1 MNKKLLCIFILLF
14 LTTQSKL
21 FAQNYNMGNSNVTT
35 CAGSFYDSG
44 GNSTQYNNN
53 ENYTMT
59 FCSANSGQCV
69 RLTFTAFSTES
80 GFDTLFVY
88 NGPNV
93 SSPLIGYYFG
103 TTSPGIVT
111 ANTGCLTLR
120 FSSDGTIKG
129 TGWAATVSCVNCP
142 GSCASACSGGPAP
155 SNDDCSTATVLNLPA
170 PTACPANV
178 TTSLVVNG
186 TTLCA
191 TSDPNLGA
199 LQGCQP
205 SGNGLANP
213 VADVWYR
220 ITLVGPVLNINIS
233 GGIQTPQVALYNG
246 SSCGTMAGVNCAIG
260 GSGTLNTS
268 FNGLQAGSYWLQ
280 VGGSSLSDQCTFT
293 MTITNAYD
301 CAGCV
306 IASSLTATPPP
317 VNGVYMA
324 GQRVN
329 FCYTINNYNQTS
341 MNWLHGVAPIFSQG
355 WDMGTLTTTPAAD
368 CNDFL
373 PGGPVTQI
381 PGTWIWNTDTVL
393 SSATNQIF
401 PPGFYFE
408 TAAGTPRANPDNNA
422 GNNYGDY
429 NNNNHCTWT
438 FCFSIATLPPGRCIP
453 GASLNVDVDTYGDG
467 ESGVW
472 GSLACTQDPI
482 THFFAHLACCSLPV
496 INVTSVNCSG
506 STATATATG
515 QGTSPWNYVWRNNAG
530 TVIQTANAI
539 AGSNAISGLV
549 AGTYSVTVTDDVGCT
564 STQSIVVAIPP
575 TLAPTVASTNT
586 ICFGG
591 TTGTAGVTPAGGTG
605 PYTYSWAPGASTAQN
620 ITGLAAG
627 SYVVTVTDL
636 NGCTATRTAT
646 VTQPTPVTS
655 TITAVQPTCGS
666 NNGSATAVP
675 AGGTGPYTYSW
686 SPSGGT
692 GVTATGLGSGNFTV
706 TVTDSRGCT
715 GVSNTNLAAPS
726 APVAYVS
733 SVTNSSCASPTGNI
747 TVAIIG
753 GTSPYIYLWSPSG
766 GVGATAN
773 NLQPGTYTCTVT
785 DAAGCSSSAT
795 STIGAPVVITAT
807 ITGNTPVSCS
817 SSTNGT
823 ATALGGNGTA
833 AYTYSWTPSGGN
845 AATATGL
852 AAGNY
857 VVTVTD
863 AVGCT
868 ASATTTITAPP
879 VITATVNS
887 TPALCTGTASG
898 TASVIAGG
906 GNGGFTFSWAPS
918 GGSNSSAINLSAG
931 NYTVTVT
938 DATGCTKT
946 ATTTITNP
954 TPVTSTTSSVASL
967 CGQSTGS
974 ATASGS
980 GGTSPYTY
988 LWSPVVGNAAT
999 LLNLAA
1005 GSYTV
1010 IVSDANNCTT
1020 SATVAVGGSAGP
1032 TLSNNATT
1040 NVSCF
1045 GAATGSASVTGAGG
1059 TAPLNYQWSPS
1070 GGAAAS
1076 ATNLAAGNYVV
1087 TVTDASGCTSTTQIA
1102 ITQPPV
1108 LTTVINSS
1116 ANIICNG
1123 GATGAITIAASGGSP
1138 TYTYSWTPA
1147 GPNSTTNSNL
1157 SAGTYTATVTDIN
1170 GCTATVS
1177 TAITQ
1182 PPALTAS
1189 TSSTS
1194 VLCNGGSNGTAST
1207 IGSGGTAPYTYSWSP
1222 SGGTAANAT
1231 NLSPGNYTVTVTDA
1245 SGCTTSATTTIAN
1258 PTPVTST
1265 TSSVA
1270 SLCGQSTGSA
1280 TASGSGG
1287 TSPYTYLWSPVV
1299 GNAATLLNLAAGSY
1313 TVIVSDANNCT
1324 TSATVAVGGSAGPT
1338 LSNNATTNVSCFG
1351 AATGSASVTGAGGT
1365 APLNYQWSPSGGAAA
1380 SATNLAAGN
1389 YVVTV
1394 TDASGCTSTTQI
1406 AITQP
1411 PVLTTVIN
1419 SSANIICNGGA
1430 TGAITIAASGGSP
1443 TYTYSWTPAGPNS
1456 TTNSNLSAGTY
1467 TATVTDINGCTA
1479 TVSTAI
1485 TQPPALTASTSST
1498 SVLCNGGSN
1507 GTASTIGSGGT
1518 APYTYSW
1525 SPSGGTAASA
1535 TNLSPGNYTVTVTDG
1550 SGCTTSAT
1558 TTIAN
1563 PAIFSS
1569 SIATSANVLCNGGND
1584 GSATVTVNGGTAAYN
1599 YLWSPSGGVAA
1610 TASNLA
1616 AGNYSVIVTDLN
1628 GCTTTSTI
1636 IISQPTLIVA
1646 NISSNTPITCF
1657 GLSDGSASSSASGGT
1672 PGYTYLWTPSGGAT
1686 ANATGLAAGNYTVT
1700 TTDGNGCTASA
1711 TTTLSQPPLLTS
1723 SIISSSNI
1731 LCNGGTTGSAS
1742 VSASGGTAV
1751 YSYNWLPSGGTN
1763 TTANNLSAGN
1773 YTVTTTDVNG
1783 CTTSTSILISQ
1794 PTLLTVATT
1803 PTASTCGNANGS
1815 ASAVPAGGSA
1825 TYTYSWA
1832 PSGGSN
1838 ALASGLS
1845 SGSYT
1850 VTVTDNNGC
1859 TASSTA
1865 LVTIIAG
1872 PTTNANLVADV
1883 TCNGG
1888 ANGSANVNVVNG
1900 TAPFTY
1906 TWTPSGGSASSATNL
1921 VAGNYSVTV
1930 TDANNCTS
1938 SSSISISQPALLTT
1952 IASSTNVSCNGGNN
1966 GTTAVTANGGTAAYS
1981 YNWQPG
1987 NILTQ
1992 NLTNQPAAN
2001 YTVTV
2006 TDANGCTSTSQT
2018 TISQPSILTATTST
2032 SSTLCFGASNGSA
2045 SVTPSGGTSGYTYSW
2060 FPAGGSAITATGLLA
2075 GNYSVTVTDNNG
2087 CSITNAV
2094 IVAQPTAISL
2104 SSLTT
2109 AATCGAT
2116 NGTATATV
2124 SGGAGGYSY
2133 SWSPSGGNGTVAN
2146 GLTAGAYTITVT
2158 DVNGCTSSSTANVS
2172 NIGGPTINA
2181 FSTASVSCFGGSN
2194 GTANSAVANGTGP
2207 FTYSWSPSGGNG
2219 SSASNLSAGNY
2230 SVSVTD
2236 ANGCTSVANFVI
2248 VEPTVLSAAASSNP
2262 ATCFGSSNGS
2272 ASVNVS
2278 GGTAGYSYVW
2288 LPGNAVISNPTN
2300 LPASNYSVTI
2310 TDANGCTT
2318 SSSTSISQPTDLSV
2332 NTSFTAALCNG
2343 SSDGIAQTL
2352 VSGGSPSY
2360 SYSWFPSGGNG
2371 QNTIGVGAGNYSVTV
2386 TDANG
2391 CTKSSSV
2398 NVTQPSAIVLNTSST
2413 PSTCGASNGTATVIA
2428 SGGASGYSYNWSP
2441 TGGTGATAIN
2451 IPSNAYTVTV
2461 TDANGCTSTSVAA
2474 VSSLGGPSI
2483 SANLTNNVGC
2493 YGGSNGSATATV
2505 ISGNSPYTYT
2515 WSPSGGNAATASGL
2529 SAGSYSVSISDMN
2542 GCTSVT
2548 NVIIGEPTLLAAQ
2561 ASALPATCN
2570 GSATGSANVNVAGGT
2585 VGYAYNWLP
2594 GNSGSSNPSG
2604 LMAGNYTVTI
2614 TDANGCTITAS
2625 TTVNQPP
2632 LLTNSITPTPTLC
2645 NGSGDGSA
2653 VAAPVGGTP
2662 GYSFSWFPSGGGAAN
2677 ALNLVAGNYTV
2688 TVTDANGCTTS
2699 SSSFITQPA
2708 SIALTTTSTP
2718 ATCGSANGT
2727 ANVVV
2732 AGGASPYSYSWSP
2745 SGGNAAAAS
2754 SLSAITYTVVV
2765 TDANGCT
2772 NSKSQS
2778 VSNTGGPTI
2787 TTSINSNVSCNG
2799 LNDGSATVN
2808 VSSGTAPF
2816 SYQWSPSGGNGVNA
2830 TNLAAGNYAISVTD
2844 ANGCVSNDNIIIVQP
2859 TALALAISSTD
2870 ANCAGIGGSATVN
2883 VFGGTSPYN
2892 YSWTNSA
2899 ATTAAAP
2906 NLTGGNYAVTVTDAN
2921 GCTMSMS
2928 TTVNQ
2933 PTSVTAVASSTPV
2946 SCFGGNNGTANVV
2959 TSGGAGALTYTWSPS
2974 GGSNSVAN
2982 NLSAGNY
2989 SVTVSDASGCATTT
3003 NVAVTEPPA
3012 ISLSTTVT
3020 PSACG
3025 GSNGGAQ
3032 ATASG
3037 GNTPYTFSWS
3047 PLGGANQN
3055 ATNLAAGNYIVTVS
3069 DNSGCT
3075 STASALVT
3083 NSGGP
3088 TVTLNA
3094 LSDVQCNGG
3103 SNGSASINVAGGA
3116 GPYTYTWSPS
3126 GGNAAT
3132 ASGLSAG
3139 SYSVS
3144 ISDMNGC
3151 TSVTNVIIG
3160 EPTLLAAQASALP
3173 ATCNG
3178 SATGSANVN
3187 VAGGTVGYA
3196 YNWLPGNSGSSNPSG
3211 LMAGNYTV
3219 TITDANGCTITA
3231 STTVNQ
3237 PPLLTNSITPTP
3249 TLCNGSGDGSAV
3261 AAPVG
3266 GTPGYSF
3273 SWFPS
3278 GGGAANALNLVAGN
3292 YTVTVTDANGCTTSS
3307 SSFITQP
3314 ASIAL
3319 TTTST
3324 PATCGS
3330 ANGTANVVVAGGASP
3345 YSYSWS
3351 PSGGNAAAA
3360 SSLSAITYTVVVTDA
3375 NGCTNSKSQSVSN
3388 TGGPTITTSINS
3400 NVSCN
3405 GLNDGSATV
3414 NVSSGTAPF
3423 SYQWSPSGGNGV
3435 NATNLAAG
3443 NYAISVT
3450 DANGCVSNDNIIIV
3464 QPTALALAISS
3475 TDANCA
3481 GIGGSATVN
3490 VFGGTSP
3497 YNYSWTNSAATTA
3510 AAPNLTGGNYAV
3522 TVTDAN
3528 GCTMSMSTTVNQPTS
3543 VTAVASSTPVSCF
3556 GGNNGT
3562 ANVVTSGGAGALTYT
3577 WSPSGGS
3584 NSVANNL
3591 SAGNYSVTVSDAS
3604 GCATTTNVAVTEP
3617 PAISLST
3624 TVTPSACGGS
3634 NGGAQAT
3641 ASGGNTPYT
3650 FSWSPLGGAN
3660 QNATNLA
3667 AGNYIVTV
3675 SDNSGCTSTA
3685 SALVTNSGGPTVTL
3699 NALSDV
3705 QCNGGSNGS
3714 ASINVAGGAGPYTY
3728 TWSPY
3733 GGNSASANNLSAG
3746 NFTVNASDAN
3756 GCISAF
3762 NITIAEPSAISA
3774 VTTSTP
3780 SVCGNANGSATIHG
3794 SGGTGSYQY
3803 NWTNP
3808 VSSDSIL
3815 NTLSSG
3821 NYNVVVTDFSG
3832 CTYST
3837 IVNVIATGGANAIL
3851 QSTNNVACSG
3861 GNDGSATI
3869 SVSGGTAPY
3878 AYSWSPSG
3886 GNAATG
3892 INLIAGNYI
3901 VTVSDANNCST
3912 TVNVLINDGATIS
3925 LTMGSTPAACNG
3937 GLDGS
3942 ANVSASGG
3950 TSPYTYHWTGS
3961 TSTSN
3966 VATNLG
3972 IGNYTVLVTDA
3983 NGCLESDVAT
3993 VNSATAINLSPV
4005 TSDVNCYGNH
4015 NGTASLSPVGGTP
4028 PYSYVWTGN
4037 VSNGSTANNLNG
4049 GSYTVIVTDANGCAS
4064 IANITIQEPPQIL
4077 LTVTPSTTICIGQN
4091 TTISATVSGGNGP
4104 FIYSWSNAITD
4115 SSQIVSP
4122 ATSSNYTVSVTDANG
4137 CTTGVQTIAVNLNPP
4152 LTINASA
4159 PLVICEG
4166 NTATLNSIATGGN
4179 GNYNYSWNNGAS
4191 IGSSAIVSPVADSTF
4206 IVTVTDGCGTPSAQA
4221 QVSITVSPSPQV
4233 NFGPAN
4239 MYGCAPLTINF
4250 DDRSSTTMGSIF
4262 NWNFG
4267 DNTLSTIQNP
4277 SHTYSEPGI
4286 YNVSLQ
4292 IVNNYGCASTLMIN
4306 NLVNAYPTPVASFA
4320 SDPSVTTTLSPT
4332 INFVNLSTGATTYSW
4347 DFGDGSALNNH
4358 FNPDHEYS
4366 DTGTYL
4372 ITLIA
4377 TNDHGCIDT
4386 IRGYVEIGDGFS
4398 VYIPNAFTPNHDGV
4412 NENFNAYGIGW
4423 KDYQLYILDRWGL
4436 NIFHSEDKDKPW
4448 DGTYEGNGTQ
4458 CQSDVY
4464 IYKIQ
4469 VHDTRGK
4476 LHSFIGHVS
4485 LVR

>member
-1123 GATGAITIAASGGSP
+1123 GS
-1138 TYTYSWTPA
+1138 
-1147 GPNSTTNSNL
+1147 
-1157 SAGTYTATVTDIN
+1157 
-1170 GCTATVS
+1170 
-1177 TAITQ
+1177 
-1182 PPALTAS
+1182 
-1189 TSSTS
+1189 
-1194 VLCNGGSNGTAST
+1194 
-1207 IGSGGTAPYTYSWSP
+1207 
-1222 SGGTAANAT
+1222 
-1231 NLSPGNYTVTVTDA
+1231 
-1245 SGCTTSATTTIAN
+1245 
-1258 PTPVTST
+1258 
-1265 TSSVA
+1265 
-1270 SLCGQSTGSA
+1270 
-1280 TASGSGG
+1280 
-1287 TSPYTYLWSPVV
+1287 
-1299 GNAATLLNLAAGSY
+1299 
-1313 TVIVSDANNCT
+1313 
-1324 TSATVAVGGSAGPT
+1324 
-1338 LSNNATTNVSCFG
+1338 
-1351 AATGSASVTGAGGT
+1351 
-1365 APLNYQWSPSGGAAA
+1365 
-1380 SATNLAAGN
+1380 
-1389 YVVTV
+1389 
-1394 TDASGCTSTTQI
+1394 
-1406 AITQP
+1406 
-1411 PVLTTVIN
+1411 
-1419 SSANIICNGGA
+1419 

-1535 TNLSPGNYTVTVTDG
+1535 TNLSPGNYTVTVTDA

-1558 TTIAN
+1558 STIAN

-2632 LLTNSITPTPTLC
+2632 LLSNSITPTPTLC

-2699 SSSFITQPA
+2699 SSSVITQPA

-2830 TNLAAGNYAISVTD
+2830 TNLAAGNYAI
-2844 ANGCVSNDNIIIVQP
+2844 
-2859 TALALAISSTD
+2859 
-2870 ANCAGIGGSATVN
+2870 
-2883 VFGGTSPYN
+2883 
-2892 YSWTNSA
+2892 
-2899 ATTAAAP
+2899 
-2906 NLTGGNYAVTVTDAN
+2906 TVTDAN
-2921 GCTMSMS
+2921 GC
-2928 TTVNQ
+2928 
-2933 PTSVTAVASSTPV
+2933 
-2946 SCFGGNNGTANVV
+2946 
-2959 TSGGAGALTYTWSPS
+2959 
-2974 GGSNSVAN
+2974 
-2982 NLSAGNY
+2982 
-2989 SVTVSDASGCATTT
+2989 
-3003 NVAVTEPPA
+3003 
-3012 ISLSTTVT
+3012 I
-3020 PSACG
+3020 
-3025 GSNGGAQ
+3025 
-3032 ATASG
+3032 
-3037 GNTPYTFSWS
+3037 
-3047 PLGGANQN
+3047 
-3055 ATNLAAGNYIVTVS
+3055 
-3069 DNSGCT
+3069 
-3075 STASALVT
+3075 
-3083 NSGGP
+3083 
-3088 TVTLNA
+3088 
-3094 LSDVQCNGG
+3094 
-3103 SNGSASINVAGGA
+3103 
-3116 GPYTYTWSPS
+3116 
-3126 GGNAAT
+3126 
-3132 ASGLSAG
+3132 
-3139 SYSVS
+3139 
-3144 ISDMNGC
+3144 
-3151 TSVTNVIIG
+3151 
-3160 EPTLLAAQASALP
+3160 
-3173 ATCNG
+3173 
-3178 SATGSANVN
+3178 
-3187 VAGGTVGYA
+3187 
-3196 YNWLPGNSGSSNPSG
+3196 
-3211 LMAGNYTV
+3211 
-3219 TITDANGCTITA
+3219 
-3231 STTVNQ
+3231 
-3237 PPLLTNSITPTP
+3237 
-3249 TLCNGSGDGSAV
+3249 
-3261 AAPVG
+3261 
-3266 GTPGYSF
+3266 
-3273 SWFPS
+3273 
-3278 GGGAANALNLVAGN
+3278 
-3292 YTVTVTDANGCTTSS
+3292 
-3307 SSFITQP
+3307 
-3314 ASIAL
+3314 
-3319 TTTST
+3319 
-3324 PATCGS
+3324 
-3330 ANGTANVVVAGGASP
+3330 
-3345 YSYSWS
+3345 
-3351 PSGGNAAAA
+3351 
-3360 SSLSAITYTVVVTDA
+3360 
-3375 NGCTNSKSQSVSN
+3375 
-3388 TGGPTITTSINS
+3388 
-3400 NVSCN
+3400 
-3405 GLNDGSATV
+3405 
-3414 NVSSGTAPF
+3414 
-3423 SYQWSPSGGNGV
+3423 
-3435 NATNLAAG
+3435 
-3443 NYAISVT
+3443 
-3450 DANGCVSNDNIIIV
+3450 SNDNIVIV